1 MKHIINGFIYKDNAS
16 TSLKFIQGSVLVVQG
31 NGFGSYKIQGKLG
44 NGNPKL
50 LALVNASTL
59 EVSTTATNDNI
70 YKIDVTGLS
79 QIEAIEVSG
88 VSEIYAD
95 IS

>member
-1 MKHIINGFIYKDNAS
+1 M
-16 TSLKFIQGSVLVVQG
+16 VQG
-31 NGFGSYKIQGKLG
+31 KGVGSYKIQGKLG

-50 LALVNASTL
+50 LALVNVSTL

-88 VSEIYAD
+88 VLEIYAD